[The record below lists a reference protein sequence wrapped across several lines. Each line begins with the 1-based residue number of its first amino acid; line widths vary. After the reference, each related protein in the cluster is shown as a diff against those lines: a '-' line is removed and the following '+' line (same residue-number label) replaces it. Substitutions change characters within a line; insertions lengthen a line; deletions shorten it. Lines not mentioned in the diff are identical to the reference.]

1 MLSENVKVKSATTI
15 YVKNTDI
22 VIKCIYTHVV
32 WDCICT
38 HKKLIKLISSKEK
51 SGWLENRNETFTM
64 YLLHYIV
71 SVEKIL

>member
-1 MLSENVKVKSATTI
+1 MLCGTVFVHTRI
-15 YVKNTDI
+15 I
-22 VIKCIYTHVV
+22 
-32 WDCICT
+32 
-38 HKKLIKLISSKEK
+38 KKLIKLISSKEK